1 MSARLLLDTNVV
13 IGILNRDERLAAPL
27 SRVAPSTLR
36 IGAITLAELR
46 YGIAKSQQPLVATA
60 NLRAFLDRVAVVPFD
75 EAACTEYGQLRA
87 ALEKRGTII
96 GPLDLLIA
104 AQALSQRWT
113 LVTSN
118 TREFRRVPGLKVV
131 DWRTS

>member
-1 MSARLLLDTNVV
+1 M
-13 IGILNRDERLAAPL
+13 
-27 SRVAPSTLR
+27 APSTLR
-36 IGAITLAELR
+36 VGAITLAELR
-46 YGIAKSQQPLVATA
+46 YGIAKSQQPLVASA
-60 NLRAFLDRVAVVPFD
+60 NLRAFLARVAVVPFD
-75 EAACTEYGQLRA
+75 EAAGTESGQLRA
-87 ALEKRGTII
+87 ALERRGAVI